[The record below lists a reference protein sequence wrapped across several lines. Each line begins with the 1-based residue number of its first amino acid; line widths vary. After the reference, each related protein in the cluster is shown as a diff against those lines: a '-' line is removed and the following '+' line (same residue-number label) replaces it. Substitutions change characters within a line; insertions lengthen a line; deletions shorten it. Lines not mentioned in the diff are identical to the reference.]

1 MRLAKV
7 SISGDPIVV
16 ANATGVWRDLTAGYG
31 LREVAQALQ
40 LFDEFGR
47 DTIDACRSVNDSDFT
62 WLPPVGDATR
72 ILCAG
77 FNFNDH
83 AKEAEQDPPKHPTFF
98 TRYASSFV
106 GAGQSLVRP
115 SASTWLD
122 WEGEVAIVLKRGGRA
137 ISVEAALEHVGG
149 YLCFGD
155 HSVRDFQLH
164 GTQATAGKNFDCS
177 GSMGPWI
184 VTDDEVRDPSKLEV
198 FTYLNG
204 EQVQHGRLSDLIFD
218 IPTLVAYVSTFMKLR
233 PGDIIATGTPSGI
246 GGRRTPPR
254 WLTPDDEVVVESA
267 GIGRLSNRIIDEREI
282 AR

>member
-1 MRLAKV
+1 VRLAKV
-7 SISGDPIVV
+7 SISGEPVLV

-31 LREVAQALQ
+31 LNDIGKAL
-40 LFDEFGR
+40 LFFHEQGR
-47 DTIDACRSVNDSDFT
+47 DAVDDCPARTESGFV
-62 WLPPVGDATR
+62 WLPPVSEATR

-77 FNFNDH
+77 FNFHDH
-83 AKEAEQDPPKHPTFF
+83 AKELDKKPADHPTFF

-106 GAGQSLVRP
+106 GAGQPLIRP

-122 WEGEVAIVLKRGGRA
+122 WEGEIAIVMKRGGRA
-137 ISVEAALEHVGG
+137 IPAASALEHIGG

-164 GTQATAGKNFDCS
+164 GTQATAGKNFDGS

-184 VTDDEVRDPSKLEV
+184 VTHDEVKDPTQLEV

-218 IPTLVAYVSTFMKLR
+218 ISTLVAYVSTFMTLR

-246 GGRRTPPR
+246 GGRREPPR
-254 WLTPDDEVVVESA
+254 WLTPDDEIVVEA
-267 GIGRLSNRIIDEREI
+267 TGLGRLSNTIIDEQEPVQ
-282 AR
+282 